1 MARTMARFVQKWG
14 PEVRELVEAAA
25 LDPKRPS
32 ARAIHEGLIASAT
45 GEGGALSPSDIPPLA
60 TLAQWVTEIRRD
72 ARAVLTGTPDVL
84 DRVAADLMRKLRDQT
99 RRARSPNEITM
110 CAKAAREVAGLH
122 RDLARPAP
130 AKPGP
135 KARASLPDAPSPTH
149 AQDTSRSDDEREFLK
164 RLEDDDSV

>member
-1 MARTMARFVQKWG
+1 MGRTMARFVQKWG

-32 ARAIHEGLIASAT
+32 ARQIHEGLIASAT
-45 GEGGALSPSDIPPLA
+45 GEGGALSPSDIPPRA
-60 TLAQWVTEIRRD
+60 TIAQWVTEARRD
-72 ARAVLTGTPDVL
+72 ARAVITGTPAEFDQL
-84 DRVAADLMRKLRDQT
+84 AARLMTKLRGQVAS
-99 RRARSPNEITM
+99 ARTPDEISR
-110 CAKAAREVAGLH
+110 CAKAARELAGLH
-122 RDLARPAP
+122 RDLNRPEP

-164 RLEDDDSV
+164 RLEDDASV

>member
-1 MARTMARFVQKWG
+1 MPRFSEKWG
-14 PEVRELVEAAA
+14 QEVRRKVEAAA

-32 ARAIHEGLIASAT
+32 ARAIHEGLIAGAT
-45 GEGGALSPSDIPPLA
+45 GENGALNPSDIPPQA
-60 TLAQWVTEIRRD
+60 TIAQWVTQTRRD
-72 ARAVLTGTPDVL
+72 ARAVITGTPAEFEQ
-84 DRVAADLMRKLRDQT
+84 VAARLMTKLRGQVANAKSAEDI
-99 RRARSPNEITM
+99 AR
-110 CAKAAREVAGLH
+110 CAKAARELAGLH